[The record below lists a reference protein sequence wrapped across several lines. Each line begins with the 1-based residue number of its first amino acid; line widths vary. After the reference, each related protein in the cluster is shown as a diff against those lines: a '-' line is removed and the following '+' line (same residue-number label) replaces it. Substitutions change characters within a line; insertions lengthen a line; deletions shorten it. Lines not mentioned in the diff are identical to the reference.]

1 MRLAGVVLLAAVL
14 SGCGSTTGSSL
25 EEAADATAA
34 DTSRF
39 EVTYHLAALGD
50 QKEVQF
56 GAEGA
61 FDYPNER
68 AVMTVSGEIPLFGEE
83 IRLEEARLLGR
94 TSYTRWT
101 VKGKSYW
108 LKQLG
113 AETSGDPIEQLI
125 PFPGSSTKPTDVL
138 TRVLAASEK
147 NEVLGEEEVRG
158 VDTTHYRAGVS
169 VAKLVEQL
177 PKSDRP
183 EGDVPQRL
191 GALFVPVDIW
201 IDDESRLRRIKIR
214 QPEDPKNGN
223 AATTLSADLF
233 DYGVE
238 VDVEPPPA
246 GETISQDEFDRL
258 TGSLGL
264 APGSGEGEAPKSP
277 KQLCEWAREE
287 LPRKE
292 AEEICAAAT
301 DGAGEEP

>member
-14 SGCGSTTGSSL
+14 AGCGSTTGSSL

-50 QKEVQF
+50 QKEMEF

-68 AVMTVSGEIPLFGEE
+68 GVMTVSGEIPLLGEE
-83 IRLEEARLLGR
+83 VRMEEARLLGR
-94 TSYTRWT
+94 TGYTRWT
-101 VKGKSYW
+101 IKGKSYW
-108 LKQLG
+108 VKEPG
-113 AETSGDPIEQLI
+113 VESSNDPIEQLI

-138 TRVLAASEK
+138 NRVLAASEK
-147 NEVLGEEEVRG
+147 NQALGEEDVRG
-158 VDTTHYRAGVS
+158 VDTTHYRARVS

-177 PKSDRP
+177 PEGDRP
-183 EGDVPQRL
+183 EGDVVQL
-191 GALFVPVDIW
+191 WGAGFVPVDIW
-201 IDDESRLRRIKIR
+201 IDDESRLRRITIL
-214 QPEDPKNGN
+214 QPRDPRYGN
-223 AATTLSADLF
+223 AAMTLSADLF

-238 VDVEPPPA
+238 VDVEPPPPD
-246 GETISQDEFDRL
+246 ETISQDEFDRL

-264 APGSGEGEAPKSP
+264 VPGSGKGEALDSP

-287 LPRKE
+287 LPKKE
-292 AEEICAAAT
+292 ADEICAAAT
-301 DGAGEEP
+301 AGAGEER